1 MGSALIELLRIQN
14 IAVVESAELEFGE
27 GLNVLTGE
35 TGAGKSVILGALSLL
50 SGGRASPELIREG
63 AEEAVVEAIFRTEAL
78 PTLEEE
84 LSARG
89 LLVEEH
95 SVVLRRTVS
104 RTGRSRARIGGQLV
118 PVGVLG
124 ELFSGR
130 FEISSQHASQSLLS
144 AETQSLLLDASAN
157 LLPLREKVAM
167 GAASLRQIEEEV
179 EQLRAA
185 GEERARQQDF
195 LAYQVHEID
204 EAKLFAG
211 ERALLETERLRLG
224 NVERLVTEVQRS
236 AGCFAGSNTDYGA
249 DEGRAALVLIGEAAR
264 SLEGLVELDPGLAEL
279 SRRVDELQVEAQDVA
294 AELDSYASTLEVD
307 PQRLEDVE
315 ARLAQIEQLARKY
328 GGSEEEILAFRNR
341 AGEELAVVEGADEQL
356 VRLQDDRDAA
366 AASLKKDARELSGK
380 RVKAAKT
387 LEKKVQVALTE
398 LAMPAALF
406 SADLQPVEP
415 SCGGVCGPGG
425 LERTEFLFAAN
436 EGSSLR
442 PLRKVASG
450 GELSRVFLA
459 VKNVLRAASD
469 GLVLLFDEVDT
480 GIGGGVAERVGR
492 LLVDLAREHQVLCI
506 THLPQIAALGET
518 HFVIQKSASGSKSS
532 PRVKTSVMRITHE
545 QRVEEIAR
553 MAGGEKVKEA
563 TRKHAAALLSD
574 AVSIRK

>member
-1 MGSALIELLRIQN
+1 MIELLRIQN
-14 IAVVESAELEFGE
+14 VAVVESAELEFGE

-63 AEEAVVEAIFRTEAL
+63 ADEAVVEAIFHTEGL
-78 PTLEEE
+78 PALEEE

-89 LLVEEH
+89 LSVEEH

-144 AETQSLLLDASAN
+144 AETQGLLLDASAN
-157 LLPLREKVAM
+157 LLPLRDKVAQ
-167 GAASLRQIEEEV
+167 GAASLRQIEEEI

-204 EAKLFAG
+204 EAKLFVG
-211 ERALLETERLRLG
+211 ERALLDAERLRLG

-236 AGCFAGSNTDYGA
+236 ANCFVGSNGDFGGV
-249 DEGRAALVLIGEAAR
+249 DEGRAALVLVGEAAR
-264 SLEGLVELDPGLAEL
+264 SLEGLVELDSDLAEL
-279 SRRVDELQVEAQDVA
+279 SRRVDELQVEAQDIA
-294 AELDSYASTLEVD
+294 AELDTYSSGLEMN

-328 GGSEEEILAFRNR
+328 GGSEEEILVFRNR
-341 AGEELAVVEGADEQL
+341 AATELAEVEGADEHLAQL
-356 VRLQDDRDAA
+356 QSDSDAA
-366 AASLKKDARELSGK
+366 AASLKTNAKKLSSQ
-380 RVKAAKT
+380 RIKAAKA
-387 LEKKVQVALTE
+387 LEKKVQVALAD
-398 LAMPAALF
+398 LAMPTALF
-406 SADLQPVEP
+406 SAALQPVEP
-415 SCGGVCGPGG
+415 SCGGVCGPSG

-436 EGSSLR
+436 EGSTLR

-518 HFVIQKSASGSKSS
+518 HFVIQKGTSGGKSS
-532 PRVKTSVMRITHE
+532 ARVKTSVTRITDA
-545 QRVEEIAR
+545 QRVDEIAR

-563 TRKHAAALLSD
+563 TRKHAAALLSE
-574 AVSIRK
+574 AVTIRNQ